1 MTPIFNPS
9 PYITLFGGGSYISH
23 NGGPIP
29 PPYPPIWGGPL
40 PYPPSPWGVFR
51 SFRGVDTLNEICGYF
66 LRGVCVAEISEKIF
80 GKFEYLLG

>member
-1 MTPIFNPS
+1 MSVNR
-9 PYITLFGGGSYISH
+9 
-23 NGGPIP
+23 GPITP
-29 PPYPPIWGGPL
+29 SLSPVWGGPL

-51 SFRGVDTLNEICGYF
+51 SFRGVNPVNEICGYF